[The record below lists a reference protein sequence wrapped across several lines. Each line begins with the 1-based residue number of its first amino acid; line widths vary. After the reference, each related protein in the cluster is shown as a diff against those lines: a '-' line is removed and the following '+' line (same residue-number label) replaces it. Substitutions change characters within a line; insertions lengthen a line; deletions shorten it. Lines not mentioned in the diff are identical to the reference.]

1 MEIMR
6 IEYALRRKYRIT
18 QKEISAAMGVSR
30 MRFVDIEQ
38 YGKPC
43 TLEQLALLH
52 EGFRDVIRRRRRETT
67 ELEHDFH
74 KLESCLLDTM
84 PQERR

>member
-38 YGKPC
+38 YGKPGPGTAC
-43 TLEQLALLH
+43 TAA
-52 EGFRDVIRRRRRETT
+52 GRI
-67 ELEHDFH
+67 
-74 KLESCLLDTM
+74 
-84 PQERR
+84 P